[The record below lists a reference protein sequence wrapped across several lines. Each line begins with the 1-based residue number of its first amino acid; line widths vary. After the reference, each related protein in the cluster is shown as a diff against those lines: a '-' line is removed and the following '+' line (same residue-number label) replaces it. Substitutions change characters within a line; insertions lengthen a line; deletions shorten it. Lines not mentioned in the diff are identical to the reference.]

1 VGEKNKNLN
10 HDRLF
15 KNLLHL
21 FLDDFL
27 KCFYPDFYQ
36 KVDWSRGTRALSES
50 MDFRGLS
57 IKDTIPRYV
66 DKLQEV
72 YVVGKD
78 EPILLHFENQSYRQS
93 IFPKRV
99 YDYNCLIRGNHEN
112 KSVYSFTICFGTYPN
127 KKDQDYYEYN
137 TEFGLK
143 TNTFHFNE
151 VHLKNYLWNDPKL
164 SKHPVFWALSPLMNR
179 KDNVTD
185 EEIMVT
191 SIQKLREEYYNIGTD
206 KARCIILF
214 LDFYFKP
221 DETKVSLVLKRVNE
235 LLSERE
241 DEIMSAIAKDFNV
254 VSQAR
259 VRTEML
265 ELIINGKFYNG
276 QGIPDDIRQNINR
289 IEDKRIIEDLVVT
302 VSKIDANDLPRL
314 DEEIHKAV
322 LQLTI

>member
-1 VGEKNKNLN
+1 MGENEKNLN

-27 KCFYPDFYQ
+27 KCFYPDFY
-36 KVDWSRGTRALSES
+36 KEVNWSKGSRALSES
-50 MDFRGLS
+50 TDFRGLN
-57 IKDTIPRYV
+57 IKETIPRYV

-72 YVVGKD
+72 YLVG
-78 EPILLHFENQSYRQS
+78 EEQPTLLHFENQSYWQS
-93 IFPKRV
+93 EFPRRV
-99 YDYNCLIRGNHEN
+99 YEYNCLIRGNYQK

-127 KKDQDYYEYN
+127 KKNQNSYQFN
-137 TEFGLK
+137 TVPGLEP
-143 TNTFHFNE
+143 NTFHFNE
-151 VHLKNYLWNDPKL
+151 VHLKKYLWNDPEL
-164 SKHPVFWALSPLMNR
+164 SKHPIFWALAPLMSR
-179 KDNVTD
+179 GDNDTD

-191 SIQKLREEYYNIGTD
+191 SIQKLLKEYYNIGTD

-289 IEDKRIIEDLVVT
+289 IEDRRIIEDLVVT